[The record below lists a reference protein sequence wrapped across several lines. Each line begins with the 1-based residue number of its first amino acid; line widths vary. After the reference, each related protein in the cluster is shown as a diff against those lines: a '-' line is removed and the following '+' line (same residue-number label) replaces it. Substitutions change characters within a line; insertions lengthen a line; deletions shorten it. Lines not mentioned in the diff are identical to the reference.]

1 MYRKLITFALNN
13 TLFLIMKK
21 FLLSLSLLAGLM
33 TAQAQESK
41 PKFTP
46 SHGALLDGRTIVKTN
61 LLGYTVGS
69 YSISAERILTKRL
82 SLQVG
87 FSKLGEKSL
96 GDMVGIKEI
105 SEKYLP
111 EAKIASQS
119 MSVDLRFYLSRRG
132 YGHGFYLQPYF
143 RHENHTFSGAKIET
157 SRDLPAGMP
166 KEYHPYTASHQI
178 KSNSFG
184 LSLGTQWLIGSKKN
198 IVIDWTILGL
208 HYSGSAKSQFTALSP
223 VAVDSQKVEEFKSDI
238 SKLAEESNLSE
249 LKDLKFE
256 VAQDGSSVKT
266 EIKHPYLFLRSSL
279 SIGFR
284 F

>member
-1 MYRKLITFALNN
+1 
-13 TLFLIMKK
+13 MKK

-33 TAQAQESK
+33 TAQAQETK

-61 LLGYTVGS
+61 LFGYALGS

-96 GDMVGIKEI
+96 NDIAGINKI
-105 SEKYLP
+105 AKDYLP

-119 MSVDLRFYLSRRG
+119 LSLDLRFYLSRRG
-132 YGHGFYLQPYF
+132 YGNGFYLQPYF

-157 SRDLPAGMP
+157 SRELPAGTP
-166 KEYHPYTASHQI
+166 KEYHPYTASHQM

-184 LSLGTQWLIGSKKN
+184 LSLGAQWLVGSKKN

-223 VAVDSQKVEEFKSDI
+223 AAVDSQKVEEFKKDI
-238 SKLAEESNLSE
+238 SDLANESGLTE
-249 LKDLKFE
+249 LKELKFE
-256 VAQDGSSVKT
+256 VSQDGSSVKT
-266 EIKHPYLFLRSSL
+266 QIKHPYLFLRSSL
-279 SIGFR
+279 SVGFR